1 MNEEQ
6 GNKAKGGRERE
17 RERERELLVGF
28 ISKQMVGSSSSF
40 FTSHVRTNFTKK

>member
-6 GNKAKGGRERE
+6 GNKAKGGRE